1 MANTIIL
8 KMNSLHAF
16 SVTTAINSSLPRWQA
31 CLLAVIACTAVPC
44 AESSPRTIK
53 CIELQQT
60 HVYLNKIRILLSPQ
74 AVRLEGT
81 GKFRFVVIAHAPKWQ
96 VTAFRADDKYS
107 YSQTLNEFC
116 DQGLYSHMVLPQRP
130 NLLPP
135 VASKSI
141 ERLSGLSITR
151 LRWQSVELKILDNAA
166 YAPQQTV
173 KFLHS
178 ALRIPTQ
185 MRIPVSFE
193 QELSGRDWMTNVS
206 QEGLKREFLN
216 TKAIAIKDFPSSEFE
231 VPKGLRPAKSMT
243 RVVAGDARKMEETG
257 VDQIILQ

>member
-1 MANTIIL
+1 MQNTIIL
-8 KMNSLHAF
+8 AMDKMHVVTESSAKNRLLPYWLSLL
-16 SVTTAINSSLPRWQA
+16 SM
-31 CLLAVIACTAVPC
+31 VIALCC
-44 AESSPRTIK
+44 LSSASAKSNTIK

-60 HVYLNKIRILLSPQ
+60 HVYLNKIRVLLSPQ
-74 AVRLEGT
+74 AVRLEGK
-81 GKFRFVVIAHAPKWQ
+81 GKFRFVVIARAPRWQ
-96 VTAFRADDKYS
+96 VTAYRTDDKYS
-107 YSQTLNEFC
+107 FSQPFSEFC

-135 VASKSI
+135 VALRSVEKV
-141 ERLSGLSITR
+141 SGFSITK
-151 LRWQSVELKILDNAA
+151 LRWESVELKILDNPA

-206 QEGLKREFLN
+206 QDGLRREFLN
-216 TKAIAIKDFPSSEFE
+216 TKAIALKDFPATEFE
-231 VPKGLRPAKSMT
+231 IPKGLVAAKSMT
-243 RVVAGDARKMEETG
+243 RIIAGDARKMEDTG
-257 VDQIILQ
+257 VDQIILH

>member
-1 MANTIIL
+1 MDQIHSYDKAPASKST
-8 KMNSLHAF
+8 
-16 SVTTAINSSLPRWQA
+16 LPNWSA
-31 CLLAVIACTAVPC
+31 CLLAVLAWIGISS
-44 AESSPRTIK
+44 AEAKPPTIK

-74 AVRLEGT
+74 AVRLEGR
-81 GKFRFVVIAHAPKWQ
+81 GKFRFVVIARAPKWQ
-96 VTAFRADDKYS
+96 VTAFRTDDKYS
-107 YSQTLNEFC
+107 YSQGFNEFC
-116 DQGLYSHMVLPQRP
+116 DQGLYSHIVLPQRT

-135 VASKSI
+135 VAAKSN
-141 ERLSGLSITR
+141 EKLSGFSITK
-151 LRWQSVELKILDNAA
+151 LRCQSVELKILDNPAFA
-166 YAPQQTV
+166 SQQAV

-185 MRIPVSFE
+185 MRIPISFE

-216 TKAIAIKDFPSSEFE
+216 TKAIVIKDFPASEFE
-231 VPKGLRPAKSMT
+231 VPRGLRPAKSMT

-257 VDQIILQ
+257 VDQIILR